1 MAKKASAKAAAA
13 PTAGAKTRQYEAMF
27 LFGAAF
33 APEVDKAVGIARGI
47 IERHA
52 GEVLVAKKWDE
63 RKLLYEITGNKRG
76 LYVITYF
83 NAPSNAIA
91 GIERDVNLSEEVV
104 RVLVTD
110 ADHLNK
116 EEMEKVE
123 PQPIVREERPS
134 WERNDRFEG
143 GGGGRGGYGGGGDRG
158 DRGGDRGGD
167 RSDSRDSRPPRRD
180 DRAAEPA
187 AKD

>member
-1 MAKKASAKAAAA
+1 MAKRATKTAAAKAPKAEK
-13 PTAGAKTRQYEAMF
+13 AGNQYEAMF

-33 APEVDKAVGIARGI
+33 APEVDKAIGLARGI
-47 IERHA
+47 IERHG

-63 RKLLYEITGNKRG
+63 RKLLYEIKGNKRG

-110 ADHLNK
+110 AAHLNK

-123 PQPIVREERPS
+123 PQPIIREERPS

-143 GGGGRGGYGGGGDRG
+143 GGGGGRGGYGGGDR

-167 RSDSRDSRPPRRD
+167 RGESRDSRPPRRD
-180 DRAAEPA
+180 DRAPEPA